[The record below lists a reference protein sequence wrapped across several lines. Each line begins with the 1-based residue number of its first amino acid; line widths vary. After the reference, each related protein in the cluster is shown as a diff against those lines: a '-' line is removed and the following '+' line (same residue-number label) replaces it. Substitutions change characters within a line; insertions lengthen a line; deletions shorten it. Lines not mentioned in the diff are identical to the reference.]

1 MSTSMPAIEWGQL
14 FVFTVSPLE
23 LFIRG
28 TIVYLLVFV
37 LMRIFRREPG
47 TVGIADLLMV
57 VLIADAS
64 QNAMSKDYRSV
75 LDGLV
80 LILTIVFWN
89 YAVDWLTARSPLV
102 EKFTHP
108 APIALVREGS
118 MITDNM
124 RRQLVTH
131 NQLMSILREHGVE
144 TVSEVKAAYIEGSG
158 HTSVIPIQDSENK
171 GTSESSEH
179 RRLA

>member
-1 MSTSMPAIEWGQL
+1 MPPVQWDKL

-28 TIVYLLVFV
+28 SIVYLLVFV

-64 QNAMSKDYRSV
+64 QNAMSSDYKSV

-89 YAVDWLTARSPLV
+89 YALDFLTSRFPIIERFTYPSPIPLV
-102 EKFTHP
+102 RNGKVIP
-108 APIALVREGS
+108 K
-118 MITDNM
+118 NM
-124 RRQLVTH
+124 RRQFVTH
-131 NQLMSILREHGVE
+131 EQLMSILREHGIE
-144 TVSEVKAAYIEGSG
+144 SISKVKGAYIEGSG
-158 HTSVIPIQDSENK
+158 QASVIPIDNGGETAGNPH
-171 GTSESSEH
+171 EH
-179 RRLA
+179 RKAI

>member
-1 MSTSMPAIEWGQL
+1 MPPIKWDQL
-14 FVFTVSPLE
+14 FIFTVSPLE

-37 LMRIFRREPG
+37 LMRVFRREPG

-64 QNAMSKDYRSV
+64 QNAMSKDYQSV
-75 LDGLV
+75 LDGFV

-89 YAVDWLTARSPLV
+89 YAVDWLTARSPLI
-102 EKFTHP
+102 ERFTHP

-118 MITDNM
+118 MIPENM
-124 RRQLVTH
+124 QRQFVTH
-131 NQLMSILREHGVE
+131 NQLMSILREHGID

-158 HTSVIPIQDSENK
+158 HTSVIPMQGSQNK
-171 GTSESSEH
+171 GTDDSNEH